1 MLYLVLHMT
10 IPSEPLRHVSATGPW
25 AKSFQSVAGFAAWL
39 FSLGCVLTCNTV
51 MGQPSTFAIWKGD
64 DLVGKVFV
72 DRRTSGDRTH
82 YSMNS
87 RSKVMVLWPQH
98 IRTSMSTEYVGGRL
112 AACHT
117 AVCVNDEVRD
127 SSSMRT
133 QGTKVV
139 GYLHPGLVV
148 PAASANSWTTARMY
162 YEEPVGQTAIYV
174 ESVLRDCA
182 LAKVGAGIYELT
194 LPDGHVNRYVYR
206 NGVLHEIQVDRLFFD
221 LVFRRV

>member
-1 MLYLVLHMT
+1 MPT
-10 IPSEPLRHVSATGPW
+10 PSEQKRSVSDTGPGVMRRP
-25 AKSFQSVAGFAAWL
+25 FFAGFTAWL
-39 FSLGCVLTCNTV
+39 FALVCALTCSTV

-64 DLVGKVFV
+64 DMVGKVFV

-98 IRTSMSTEYVGGRL
+98 IRTAMSTEYVGGRL

-139 GYLHPGLVV
+139 GYLHPGRVV

-162 YEEPVGQTAIYV
+162 YEEPVGQTTIYV

-206 NGVLHEIQVDRLFFD
+206 NDVLHEIQVDRLFFD